1 MLHSAAVSIVN
12 FSHQEILFC
21 EDFVK
26 IFNVLT
32 GEKQWLFVDECRDL
46 IVRCL
51 QARQGIGV
59 HGQSGDEAK
68 HRQPNRQGGTATIAP
83 QARAA
88 DKKRPLPVPD
98 VPEALEVK
106 RKRHQQVG
114 CHVTVFF
121 KPLTCCDTGCRSS
134 MELISIGCT

>member
-1 MLHSAAVSIVN
+1 MV
-12 FSHQEILFC
+12 
-21 EDFVK
+21 
-26 IFNVLT
+26 
-32 GEKQWLFVDECRDL
+32 G
-46 IVRCL
+46 CL

-59 HGQSGDEAK
+59 HGQIVDEAK
-68 HRQPNRQGGTATIAP
+68 HRQPNRQGATATIAH

-114 CHVTVFF
+114 CCVTVF
-121 KPLTCCDTGCRSS
+121 S
-134 MELISIGCT
+134 